1 MFFGCLATTMTT
13 QKLWWL
19 WWLWCDVNKKDLAD
33 DDYATDE
40 DSIGDNVNIL

>member
-1 MFFGCLATTMTT
+1 MDVW
-13 QKLWWL
+13 QRSRQHRL